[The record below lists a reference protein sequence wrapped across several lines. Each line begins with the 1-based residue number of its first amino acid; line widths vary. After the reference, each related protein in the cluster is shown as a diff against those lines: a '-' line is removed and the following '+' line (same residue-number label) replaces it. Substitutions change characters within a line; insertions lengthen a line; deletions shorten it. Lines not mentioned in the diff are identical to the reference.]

1 MGYLLSREN
10 GTGGLVTTSEGERGT
25 HGANV
30 SVLHR
35 RAGPRSPG
43 VSAGGALAEPVLTRG
58 RAGRPPCRGGVGAA

>member
-30 SVLHR
+30 SVR
-35 RAGPRSPG
+35 QGGPSHGPLG
-43 VSAGGALAEPVLTRG
+43 
-58 RAGRPPCRGGVGAA
+58 